1 MGTQAKALRA
11 PDKIIVPGPIEVV
24 ESSQP
29 KTRSRS
35 QMSAY
40 VELTKPRITFL
51 IVLTAA
57 AGYCMGTVGSISY
70 TGLLNTALGITILSS
85 GIAALNQYLERVTDG
100 LMRRT
105 AGRPLPSKQLTE
117 ISALVFGILLSV
129 IAEGYL
135 AYFVN
140 PLAAFLGFVG
150 FASYLFVYTP
160 LKTRTTL
167 CTAIGAI
174 PGAVPALMGWAAARG
189 SVGTGGWV
197 LFAILFLWQFPHFF
211 AIAWMYREDYARAGI
226 KMLPVIDP
234 DGRITGQQIILY
246 TVMLLPI
253 SLLPTVL
260 HLTGQV
266 YFYGALILG
275 LAFLFFGIRT
285 AIVRSSLEAR
295 RLLQASVIYLPL
307 LWILMVLNQ
316 VN

>member
-11 PDKIIVPGPIEVV
+11 PDKIMVPGQIGPIESV
-24 ESSQP
+24 ESNQP
-29 KTRSRS
+29 KVRSRS
-35 QMSAY
+35 QVSAY

-57 AGYCMGTVGSISY
+57 AGYCMATVGSINY
-70 TGLLNTALGITILSS
+70 IGLLNTALGTTILSS
-85 GIAALNQYLERVTDG
+85 GIAALNQYMERVSDG

-105 AGRPLPSKQLTE
+105 AGRPLPSKVLNE
-117 ISALVFGILLSV
+117 NRALIFGILLSV
-129 IAEGYL
+129 VAEGYL

-140 PLAAFLGFVG
+140 PLTAFLGFVG
-150 FASYLFVYTP
+150 FASYLFIYTP

-189 SVGTGGWV
+189 SLGTGGWV

-253 SLLPTVL
+253 SLLPTL
-260 HLTGQV
+260 LNLTGQV

-285 AIVRSSLEAR
+285 
-295 RLLQASVIYLPL
+295 
-307 LWILMVLNQ
+307 
-316 VN
+316 

>member
-11 PDKIIVPGPIEVV
+11 PEKMIAAAIDSEMIKAPA
-24 ESSQP
+24 
-29 KTRSRS
+29 RSRS
-35 QMSAY
+35 QVSGF
-40 VELTKPRITFL
+40 VELTKPRITVL

-57 AGYCMGTVGSISY
+57 AGYCMGTKGSMNY
-70 TGLLNTALGITILSS
+70 LGLLNTSLGITILSS
-85 GIAALNQYLERVTDG
+85 GIAALNQYLERRTDG

-105 AGRPLPSKQLTE
+105 ERRPLPSKLLKPSQ
-117 ISALVFGILLSV
+117 ALVFGILLSV
-129 IAEGYL
+129 IAEAYL
-135 AYFVN
+135 AVLVN
-140 PLAAFLGFVG
+140 PLTAFLGLIG

-174 PGAVPALMGWAAARG
+174 PGAVPALMGWTAAQG
-189 SVGTGGWV
+189 HITIGGWV

-234 DGRITGQQIILY
+234 DGRITGRQILIY
-246 TVMLLPI
+246 TVMLLPV
-253 SLLPTVL
+253 SLLPTIL
-260 HLTGQV
+260 GLAGNV
-266 YFYGALILG
+266 YLYGAMILG

-285 AIVRSSLEAR
+285 AMVRSSIEAR
-295 RLLQASVIYLPL
+295 RLLQASVLYLPL

-316 VN
+316 RS